1 MSAEDPRLGELLGRS
16 LDPDAPAR
24 VALLG
29 FPTDQGVRRNR
40 GRPGAAAAPAEIRRY
55 LHRLVPDARAGQPF
69 LELLGATRDLGDL
82 ATTGD
87 LAADQ
92 ERLGTAVAAQLAAG
106 AFVIVLGG
114 GHETAYGHFL
124 GYVAAAR
131 PVAILNWDA
140 HPDVRP
146 LKEGEGHSGSPFR
159 QVLLHP
165 SGLCRGYRV
174 AGLLPQSSAAA
185 HLAFVAE
192 QGGQVVWRDELT
204 PTAVNRLYDQA
215 QGATLV
221 SFDID
226 AVDQAQA
233 PGVSA
238 PATGGMS
245 ADLWLQAAF
254 RAGQC
259 PHVESVDVVEM
270 NPNYDRDGQTA
281 RLAALTVW
289 QVLRGLSLRGNVAT
303 KPARA
308 RRPRAASK
316 EPNKAAEPE
325 PTNRIGKQ

>member
-1 MSAEDPRLGELLGRS
+1 MNEEDPRLGELLGRG
-16 LDPDAPAR
+16 LEPDAPAR
-24 VALLG
+24 VVLIG

-69 LELLGATRDLGDL
+69 LELIAATRDLGDVE
-82 ATTGD
+82 TTGE

-92 ERLGTAVAAQLAAG
+92 ERLGAAVAAQLAAG

-146 LKEGEGHSGSPFR
+146 LKDGQGHSGSPFR
-159 QVLLHP
+159 QALLHP

-192 QGGQVVWRDELT
+192 HSGQVLWRDELT
-204 PTAVNRLYDQA
+204 PTAVNRLYDQTD
-215 QGATLV
+215 GPTLV
-221 SFDID
+221 TFDID
-226 AVDQAQA
+226 AVDQTQA

-238 PATGGMS
+238 PATGGMT
-245 ADLWLQAAF
+245 ADLWLHAAF

-259 PHVESVDVVEM
+259 PQVGSVDLVEL

-281 RLAALTVW
+281 RLAALSIW
-289 QVLRGLSLRGNVAT
+289 QLLRGLALRGNVTA

-308 RRPRAASK
+308 RRTRVAPADA
-316 EPNKAAEPE
+316 NKVSED
-325 PTNRIGKQ
+325 